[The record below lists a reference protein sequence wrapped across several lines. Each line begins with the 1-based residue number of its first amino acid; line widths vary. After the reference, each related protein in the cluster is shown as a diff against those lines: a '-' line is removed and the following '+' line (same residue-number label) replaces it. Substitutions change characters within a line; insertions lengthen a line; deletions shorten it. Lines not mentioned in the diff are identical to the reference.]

1 MKPMCS
7 RYEAVESEGIFG
19 IKLSSSPRL
28 YVLKN
33 GLHQNSH
40 KQISLAAESLS
51 ACYFCYSN
59 LPLPLPFIKR
69 SLGYYQ
75 EKKERKKKKNQIQPV
90 NFMRQVK
97 ICQSKM
103 SRVKI

>member
-19 IKLSSSPRL
+19 IKLASSPRL
-28 YVLKN
+28 YALKN

-40 KQISLAAESLS
+40 KQISLATESLS
-51 ACYFCYSN
+51 TCYFCYSN

-69 SLGYYQ
+69 SLDYYQ
-75 EKKERKKKKNQIQPV
+75 EKKEKKKIKSNLLI
-90 NFMRQVK
+90 
-97 ICQSKM
+97 S
-103 SRVKI
+103 